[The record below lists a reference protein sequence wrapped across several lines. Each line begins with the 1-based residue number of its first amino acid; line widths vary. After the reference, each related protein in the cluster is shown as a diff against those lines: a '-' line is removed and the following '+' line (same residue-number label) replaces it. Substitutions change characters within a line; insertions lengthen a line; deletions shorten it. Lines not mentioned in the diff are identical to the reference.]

1 MGRIEQALKRFRR
14 MKSGEAGGLGDLRD
28 GPAGRR
34 PTPIPSLDLF
44 VSPWQ
49 FPPAGEAA
57 EPSAETSG
65 LRPEL
70 IGALIPPASVRYDLD
85 ARASQ
90 SDPGLRLATDQWLAG
105 AVPSGCPP
113 RIDSAAFAAP
123 AESVRVSSMAGVDEA
138 GADLAVTCQVASA
151 AIVQPGSRQAH
162 EVQLRLARRIAFG
175 QGALSALTQ
184 EAFEDLLASVG
195 AARGR
200 LVVRAPDATQATTY
214 AVVGSWLTTMPL
226 PDLEPLRTEFGPDRI
241 VTTVRLTGGGA
252 AGAEFQA
259 VDRVPLTRDQVF
271 LAEAGMALLGTWL
284 SGVMSAAAGR
294 PAEQA
299 GEVQPAPTL
308 EAAIGGEMERVKR
321 LSLKGG
327 VLVARFVNGGP
338 PKGWTV
344 ASVIEA
350 MREELRSSDLL
361 GQLPT
366 GEITALLV
374 RASADGVVSV
384 AWRVKE
390 RLEALARQ
398 RRLPPIELGHA
409 LYPDGGTESLR
420 ALVERARA
428 AASRDSEPLVGDRG
442 GSCQQRVLTE
452 S

>member
-1 MGRIEQALKRFRR
+1 MGRIEKALKRFRK
-14 MKSGEAGGLGDLRD
+14 MKLDEAVGLGDLR
-28 GPAGRR
+28 GGSGRR
-34 PTPIPSLDLF
+34 GPTSLPPLDLF

-49 FPPAGEAA
+49 FAPADEAA
-57 EPSAETSG
+57 QPPTETPG
-65 LRPEL
+65 LRPE
-70 IGALIPPASVRYDLD
+70 PVE
-85 ARASQ
+85 
-90 SDPGLRLATDQWLAG
+90 PGGRLATDGWLPG
-105 AVPSGCPP
+105 VVPAASPP
-113 RIDSAAFAAP
+113 KIDCAAFVAP
-123 AESVRVSSMAGVDEA
+123 AGSVRVSSMAAVDEA
-138 GADLAVTCQVASA
+138 EANLAATCQVASA
-151 AIVQPGSRQAH
+151 AIVQPADPQAH

-175 QGALSALTQ
+175 QGTLPVLTQ
-184 EAFEDLLASVG
+184 EAFEDLLAAVG

-200 LVVRAPDATQATTY
+200 LVVRAPDATQATTL
-214 AVVGSWLTTMPL
+214 AVVGGWLTTMPI

-259 VDRVPLTRDQVF
+259 VDRVPLTRDQAF

-284 SGVMSAAAGR
+284 SGVTSAAAGK
-294 PAEQA
+294 PVQQV
-299 GEVQPAPTL
+299 GEVRPAPTL
-308 EAAIGGEMERVKR
+308 EDAIGGEMERVKR

-327 VLVARFVNGGP
+327 VLVAKFTNGGP
-338 PKGWTV
+338 PRGWTV

-384 AWRVKE
+384 ACRVRE
-390 RLEALARQ
+390 RLEALACQ

-409 LYPDGGTESLR
+409 LYPDGGAESLS

-428 AASRDSEPLVGDRG
+428 AASCGSDSFVGDRG
-442 GSCQQRVLTE
+442 GGCHQGVLSE